1 MFYSILMFVAI
12 VVVLTG
18 IIYGGM
24 SLYFWTMDRWGRGR
38 YCKVDTRDKCI
49 HGISGARI
57 VPPGVQ
63 RSPDCHLCSIFTWS
77 VK

>member
-1 MFYSILMFVAI
+1 MFYSILVFVAI
-12 VVVLTG
+12 AAVVTG

-38 YCKVDTRDKCI
+38 CCKVDTRGTCI
-49 HGISGARI
+49 HGTPGARI
-57 VPPGVQ
+57 VHPGVQ
-63 RSPDCHLCSIFTWS
+63 RSTDCHSCSTFTWR